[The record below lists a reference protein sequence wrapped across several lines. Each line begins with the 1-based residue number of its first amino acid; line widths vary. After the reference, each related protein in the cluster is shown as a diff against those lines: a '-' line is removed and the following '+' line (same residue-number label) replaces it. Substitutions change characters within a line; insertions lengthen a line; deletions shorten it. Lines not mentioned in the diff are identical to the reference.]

1 MQLKD
6 FLKDAKIGY
15 TEFAKRIDVANARTV
30 QRYADG
36 KRTPSREIMQR
47 IIDETDGKVT
57 PNDFH
62 DLTVN

>member
-6 FLKDAKIGY
+6 YLKQAELNY
-15 TEFAKRIDVANARTV
+15 TEFAKRIGVATARTV

-36 KRTPSREIMQR
+36 KRLPEPEIMR
-47 IIDETDGKVT
+47 KINDATDGKVT

-62 DLTVN
+62 NIAAK

>member
-1 MQLKD
+1 MQLKAY
-6 FLKDAKIGY
+6 LKESDLTY